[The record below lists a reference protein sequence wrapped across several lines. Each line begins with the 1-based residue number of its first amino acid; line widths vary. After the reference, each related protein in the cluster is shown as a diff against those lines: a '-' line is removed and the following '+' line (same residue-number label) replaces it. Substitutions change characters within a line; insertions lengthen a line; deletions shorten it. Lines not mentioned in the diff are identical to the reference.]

1 MSKKQELIDFI
12 MSLTDEEVNK
22 LSTRLDYLKSFTDDD
37 VKKLETVK
45 PTAPKPTI
53 STREP
58 SLPFQRKS
66 ETTMPFQKVKR

>member
-1 MSKKQELIDFI
+1 MSERQKLIDFV
-12 MSLTDEEVNK
+12 MSLTDEQVDK
-22 LSTRLDYLKSFTDDD
+22 LTTRLDYLKSFTDED

-58 SLPFQRKS
+58 SLPFQRKA
-66 ETTMPFQKVKR
+66 ETTTPFQKIKR